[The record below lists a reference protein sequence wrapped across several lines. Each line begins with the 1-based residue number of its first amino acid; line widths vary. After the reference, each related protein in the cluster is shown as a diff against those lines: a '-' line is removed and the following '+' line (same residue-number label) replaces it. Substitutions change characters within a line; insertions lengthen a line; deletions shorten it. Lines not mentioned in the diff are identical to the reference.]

1 MNVTLIVNTLPV
13 FGASLNSN
21 YQQVPYISNTDITDA
36 CPWFT
41 DADGD
46 TLTVRIILSNKIIG
60 ECDSNTITATKCTI
74 CLQHY

>member
-46 TLTVRIILSNKIIG
+46 TLTVRIILSNK
-60 ECDSNTITATKCTI
+60 S
-74 CLQHY
+74 

>member
-13 FGASLNSN
+13 SGASLNSN
-21 YQQVPYISNTDITDA
+21 YQQVPYISNTDITDT

-46 TLTVRIILSNKIIG
+46 TLTVSILAFDIIN
-60 ECDSNTITATKCTI
+60 
-74 CLQHY
+74 YR